1 MNPPPPPP
9 SSLAGLVRAWLVH
22 GLTASGAVLAFL
34 ALLAVEKGAW
44 GAALAW
50 LTVALMIDGIDGPLA
65 RWSRV
70 DRVTPTISGA
80 TLDLVVD
87 YLTFVFVPALF
98 IYRAGLVPAPLAL
111 AATILIL
118 VSSLYH
124 YARSDLKT
132 EDNYFRG
139 FPALWN
145 LVAFY
150 LFACRAPQA
159 VGFAVV
165 CLCAALTFL
174 PVLFVHPVRVREHRR
189 WLAAITG
196 LWVVSSVLLLAIS
209 AQDAGAAGW
218 RIAAVAGSTGS
229 LAALLVFG
237 GLRTIRGPRAGL
249 A

>member
-1 MNPPPPPP
+1 MRPPRPPP
-9 SSLAGLVRAWLVH
+9 SGVIELVRAWLVH
-22 GLTASGAVLAFL
+22 GLTASGGVLAF
-34 ALLAVEKGAW
+34 AGLLAVEAGAW
-44 GAALAW
+44 RTALAW
-50 LTVALMIDGIDGPLA
+50 LVVALAVDGIDGPLA

-70 DRVTPTISGA
+70 DLVTPTISGA

-98 IYRAGLVPAPLAL
+98 IYRAGLVPTPLAL
-111 AATILIL
+111 VATILIL

-150 LFACRAPQA
+150 LFVCRPPPTA
-159 VGFAVV
+159 GFVIV

-189 WLAAITG
+189 WLAAIAAAWG
-196 LWVVSSVLLLAIS
+196 VSSLLLLAIP
-209 AQDAGAAGW
+209 ADDAAAADW
-218 RIAAVAGSTGS
+218 RRAAMACSLGS
-229 LAALLVFG
+229 LAALLAFG
-237 GLRTIRGPRAGL
+237 GVRTVRGRRARP